1 MTDEQM
7 ELMEEV
13 LRLRGT
19 IEYIWEQA
27 KLRPSGDS
35 LTLSVIER
43 NASAALNIEFQRAL
57 KEIRAAQ
64 RARSALEEKE

>member
-7 ELMEEV
+7 ELIAEI

-27 KLRPSGDS
+27 KRRPSGDS
-35 LTLSVIER
+35 ITLSVIER
-43 NASAALNIEFQRAL
+43 NAHAALNIEFQKAL
-57 KEIRAAQ
+57 KQ
-64 RARSALEEKE
+64 ARTALEGKE